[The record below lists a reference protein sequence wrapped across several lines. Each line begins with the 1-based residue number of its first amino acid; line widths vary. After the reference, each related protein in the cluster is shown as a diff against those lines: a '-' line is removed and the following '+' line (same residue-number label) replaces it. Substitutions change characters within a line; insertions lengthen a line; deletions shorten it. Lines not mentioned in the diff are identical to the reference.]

1 MHRHHQQEANPS
13 IARAPETSDSGIW
26 ATIRGHAPR
35 ADTDLDGEARG
46 NDTRTAQQRATGTVT
61 EELTSHE
68 PMTPRQQESREQNER
83 VGVRKSGWDGVVDWG
98 SSLVGGSPNVTGGC
112 EKMGNW
118 RSRSGQ
124 AILRECRAVG
134 KIPSRVFQATWAACG
149 CSVPGWSELAC

>member
-1 MHRHHQQEANPS
+1 MARHEA
-13 IARAPETSDSGIW
+13 T
-26 ATIRGHAPR
+26 TRGHRSKEPS
-35 ADTDLDGEARG
+35 GMG
-46 NDTRTAQQRATGTVT
+46 T

-83 VGVRKSGWDGVVDWG
+83 VGVRESGWDGVADWG

-134 KIPSRVFQATWAACG
+134 KIPSRVPKAFQATWAACA
-149 CSVPGWSELAC
+149 CSVPGWSELMC

>member
-1 MHRHHQQEANPS
+1 MR
-13 IARAPETSDSGIW
+13 
-26 ATIRGHAPR
+26 
-35 ADTDLDGEARG
+35 
-46 NDTRTAQQRATGTVT
+46 TRQQRATDTST

-68 PMTPRQQESREQNER
+68 PMTPRQQESQEQNER

-124 AILRECRAVG
+124 AILREGRAVG
-134 KIPSRVFQATWAACG
+134 KIPSRVPQGLPGHLGSASAPAVCRG
-149 CSVPGWSELAC
+149 GQSLDANSLHQRLSVLMVVF